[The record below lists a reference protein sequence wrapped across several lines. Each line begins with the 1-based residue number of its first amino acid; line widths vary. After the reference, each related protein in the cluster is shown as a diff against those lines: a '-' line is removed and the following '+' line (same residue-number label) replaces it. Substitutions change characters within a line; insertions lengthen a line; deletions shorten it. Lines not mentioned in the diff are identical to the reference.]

1 MHDLSFV
8 SCDMKLDVVSVFAN
22 IWYIYVV
29 MAHDEN
35 LGRDSGGI

>member
-8 SCDMKLDVVSVFAN
+8 AWNMKLDVVIVFAN
-22 IWYIYVV
+22 IWYIFVV

-35 LGRDSGGI
+35 LGRNSDGI